1 MGISRFSSNT
11 SGAILIALCTLAF
24 TGCGAGGSSSG
35 TTANN
40 GTGSTAAAAC
50 NTSLFTGGVRDATS
64 AELTSYA
71 KSYSGNTGSFDAN
84 FNFTSSGPL
93 LLAFGASGSLSYNTQ
108 AQTVTSICYES
119 AVPQLVVHYGTA
131 GHVDLKTDGSFTG
144 VGPDGTTIIQ
154 GSAPTAG
161 TSSAPTITNFAPTSG
176 AVGSTVT
183 ITGSNFDAF
192 ALHNQ
197 VSFNGV
203 SATVVTASTT
213 QLVVTVPTGATTGTI
228 SVRNIMANSG
238 AGATVTSTTN
248 FTVTTA
254 APAATTGLTVPGGT
268 ALGSG
273 AAIPTKNIT
282 SAAAISYTPW

>member
-1 MGISRFSSNT
+1 M
-11 SGAILIALCTLAF
+11 L
-24 TGCGAGGSSSG
+24 
-35 TTANN
+35 
-40 GTGSTAAAAC
+40 
-50 NTSLFTGGVRDATS
+50 
-64 AELTSYA
+64 
-71 KSYSGNTGSFDAN
+71 DAN
-84 FNFTSSGPL
+84 
-93 LLAFGASGSLSYNTQ
+93 GSLTFNTQ
-108 AQTVTSICYES
+108 AQTVSSICYES

-144 VGPDGTTIIQ
+144 VGPDGMTAIQ
-154 GSAPTAG
+154 SSSSSAATA
-161 TSSAPTITNFAPTSG
+161 SAPTITNFPPASG
-176 AVGSTVT
+176 TVGSTVT

-248 FTVTTA
+248 FTVQ
-254 APAATTGLTVPGGT
+254 
-268 ALGSG
+268 
-273 AAIPTKNIT
+273 
-282 SAAAISYTPW
+282 